1 MKHAIS
7 LLSLIPVRSVADDRS
22 EQVTQ
27 ILFGELVQILEEK
40 GKWLFIQIL
49 NDSYQGWVSN
59 GQLTRINESLFNEL
73 KSQTHWVNN
82 DLVQIIHNKT
92 LNYRMLLSAGSTFYN
107 CNNNQ
112 FTLID
117 CDWEYMGGMHTVN
130 SFQPAE
136 IIGSALLF
144 LHAPYQW
151 GGKSAFGIDCSGFTQ
166 IVFKMAGIALHR
178 DASQQARQGEVVNL
192 IPEAQPGDLLFFDNE
207 EGEIIHTG
215 ILLPDSR
222 IIHAHQ
228 KVRIDMVD
236 HQGIFNKE
244 NGKYSHKL
252 RIIKRIV
259 G

>member
-1 MKHAIS
+1 MEHAIS
-7 LLSLIPVRSVADDRS
+7 LLSVIPVRAVADERS

-27 ILFGELVQILEEK
+27 LLFGELVHILEDK
-40 GKWLFIQIL
+40 GKWLFIQVL
-49 NDSYQGWVSN
+49 TDSYQGWVSS
-59 GQLTRINESLFNEL
+59 GQLTKISEALFKDL
-73 KSQTHWVNN
+73 HSQNHWVSN
-82 DLVQIIHNKT
+82 DLVQVIHNKT
-92 LNYRMLLSAGSTFYN
+92 LNYRMLLTAGSTFYN
-107 CNNNQ
+107 CENNQ
-112 FTLID
+112 FTLLGH
-117 CDWEYMGGMHTVN
+117 DWEYMGGMHPVN

-136 IIGSALLF
+136 IIGNALLF

-166 IVFKMAGIALHR
+166 LAFKMSGIAIHR

-192 IPEAQPGDLLFFDNE
+192 MPEAQPGDLLFFDNE

-215 ILLPDSR
+215 ILLPDSK

-244 NGKYSHKL
+244 SGKYSHKL
-252 RIIKRIV
+252 RIIKRLV